1 MAPYKPASVGA
12 ARLVPM
18 AIREGKLAVARL
30 PPPVFP
36 ACVPAM
42 LPLLDHS
49 LSPLRRPAGAWR
61 RSLVGVGVAA
71 FVIGAASPLLARPPY
86 GDPPP
91 QGRYQIGDADR
102 AEIRRS
108 MGRPGLGLTGRQ
120 LLYSAGAS
128 REAPGRMAFMKI
140 LAIETS
146 GDRGSVALLA
156 DGALLEKPLEGH
168 ARHSED
174 LLPSILQMLAE
185 AELSLRQLDALA
197 FAAGPG
203 AFTGLR
209 LACGVIQGLALGARL
224 PVVPVSSLQALA
236 LGAPLGQVLVAT
248 DARMGEIYAAAYRND
263 GTEQIGRA
271 SC

>member
-108 MGRPGLGLTGRQ
+108 MGRPGADAQPDPYRERRRMSDAERQ
-120 LLYSAGAS
+120 
-128 REAPGRMAFMKI
+128 
-140 LAIETS
+140 
-146 GDRGSVALLA
+146 
-156 DGALLEKPLEGH
+156 
-168 ARHSED
+168 
-174 LLPSILQMLAE
+174 
-185 AELSLRQLDALA
+185 SLRQAVRDAY
-197 FAAGPG
+197 GDP
-203 AFTGLR
+203 R
-209 LACGVIQGLALGARL
+209 AR
-224 PVVPVSSLQALA
+224 
-236 LGAPLGQVLVAT
+236 
-248 DARMGEIYAAAYRND
+248 RH
-263 GTEQIGRA
+263 
-271 SC
+271 